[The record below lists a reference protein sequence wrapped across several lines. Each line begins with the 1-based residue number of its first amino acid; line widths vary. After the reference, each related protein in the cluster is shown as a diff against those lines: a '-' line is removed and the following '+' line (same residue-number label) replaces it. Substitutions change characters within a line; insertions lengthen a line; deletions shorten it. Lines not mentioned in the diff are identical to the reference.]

1 MGVEN
6 GTATTA
12 LAHCA
17 MHCPFHNHPARHAR
31 PQVIRQ
37 APAGDFDPDL
47 LKPVAPP
54 RSAAEVAR
62 LKSELTC
69 LHRELATT
77 QRAIDHLNTQ
87 LAA

>member
-1 MGVEN
+1 
-6 GTATTA
+6 
-12 LAHCA
+12 
-17 MHCPFHNHPARHAR
+17 MHCPFHDHPAQHVR
-31 PQVIRQ
+31 PQVVPTLL
-37 APAGDFDPDL
+37 ASVPTGDFDPDL

-62 LKSELTC
+62 LKSDLSC

-77 QRAIDHLNTQ
+77 QRAIDHLTTQ